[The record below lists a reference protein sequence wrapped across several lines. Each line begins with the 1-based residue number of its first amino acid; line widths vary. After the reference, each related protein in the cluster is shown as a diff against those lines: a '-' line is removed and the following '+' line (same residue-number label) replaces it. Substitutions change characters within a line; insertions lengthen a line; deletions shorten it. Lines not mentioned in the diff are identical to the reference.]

1 MPGAPSS
8 RIPSICFTDPA
19 YGIESVYEGDKAV
32 NRPADLGYWV
42 GYKIAESYY
51 KNAKDKKQAVKE
63 LLEIKDFSKFL
74 ADSRYE
80 EKFN

>member
-1 MPGAPSS
+1 M
-8 RIPSICFTDPA
+8 
-19 YGIESVYEGDKAV
+19 
-32 NRPADLGYWV
+32 

-51 KNAKDKKQAVKE
+51 KNAPDKKQAVKAI
-63 LLEIKDFSKFL
+63 LEIKDYPKFL